1 MNDEELQAMQ
11 QAMQDMENIDK
22 MLDIFDSF
30 IKTNEI
36 WLHRISFS
44 TQGS

>member
-1 MNDEELQAMQ
+1 MTDEEIQAMQ

-36 WLHRISFS
+36 
-44 TQGS
+44 